1 MIRTG
6 FCVAACFASA
16 LLFNAPEAK
25 AQTRV
30 EVGVLRCTMSASIG
44 ALAGSRRRMACR
56 FVFDSGQRTARY
68 SGTIT
73 RLGFDIGVTAGG
85 IMSWKVLTRTRAVGP
100 SVIAGHYIGVSGD
113 VSMGVGAGAKVLI
126 GGSRRS
132 TMLQPVAL
140 VGNVG
145 VNLAL
150 GITGLTLRYS
160 G

>member
-16 LLFNAPEAK
+16 LLVSAPEAK
-25 AQTRV
+25 AQPRI
-30 EVGVLRCTMSASIG
+30 EVGVLRCSMSPSIG
-44 ALAGSRRRMACR
+44 AGVGSRRRMECR
-56 FVFDSGQRTARY
+56 FVFDGGQRTARY

-73 RLGFDIGVTAGG
+73 RLGFDVGVTAGG
-85 IMSWKVLTRTRAVGP
+85 IMSWKVFTRTRAVGP
-100 SVIAGHYIGVSGD
+100 GVIAGNYIGVSGD
-113 VSMGVGAGAKVLI
+113 VSMGLGAGAKVLI

-150 GITGLTLRYS
+150 GVTGMTLRYS
-160 G
+160 R